1 MKPNKKIISIALFL
15 SAFIMVISFGGQKAD
30 DVVVISNPKTPELK
44 MRIVFEEELTIGVVD
59 GDENY
64 MFGNRVYFNSDDEGN
79 IYVTDW
85 DRKEIKKFDPYGKYL
100 LTIGRP
106 GQGPGEF
113 QNITVPRFDK
123 DGNIYATDIVSR
135 KILFFNKEGKYLRQ
149 TKIPTV
155 FENLYINSKG
165 YFFAIRTIFI
175 EQEGE
180 PDKFFTIIG
189 LFDNQFNVVAE
200 IHKASSEYRPLSRRD
215 EESVAKRQADLVSQD
230 AYKPQR
236 TCFLSEDDFIYDGYP
251 EKYEICIYSP
261 EGKLIKIIQREYEPI
276 EVTKQHRDDIIR
288 LWEEEILPYLPPRIQ
303 NIKKQIIQLIKLPEH
318 IPAYQNFILMENGW
332 LAVIVDSIKNEY
344 SLFDIFNQEGKY
356 IAQFKSSIPV
366 ENLFFK
372 NEKAYALAIE
382 DDYRFVKRYKYEIQE
397 YKGNEWVKK

>member
-1 MKPNKKIISIALFL
+1 MIPNNKIISIALFL

-30 DVVVISNPKTPELK
+30 DVVIISNPKTPELK
-44 MRIVFEEELTIGVVD
+44 MRIVFEEELTIGVVE

-64 MFGNRVYFNSDDEGN
+64 MFGNVVFFNADEEGN

-85 DRKEIKKFDPYGKYL
+85 DRKEIKKFDPDGKHL

-123 DGNIYATDIVSR
+123 DRNIYATDIVSR

-149 TKIPTV
+149 IMIPTV
-155 FENLYINSKG
+155 FENLHINSKG
-165 YFFAIRTIFI
+165 YFFARRTILI

-180 PDKFFTIIG
+180 PDKFFTVFG
-189 LFDNQFNVVAE
+189 LFDNQFNVIAE
-200 IHKASSEYRPLSRRD
+200 IYKASRESKPLSRRD
-215 EESVAKRQADLVSQD
+215 EKSVAKRLADLASGD

-236 TCFLSEDDFIYDGYP
+236 TYFLSEEDFIYYGYP

-276 EVTKQHRDDIIR
+276 EVSKKHKDDFIKSLDEGIFR
-288 LWEEEILPYLPPRIQ
+288 FLPPRAEA
-303 NIKKQIIQLIKLPEH
+303 IKKDVFQLIKFPKY
-318 IPAYQNFILMENGW
+318 IPAYQSFKLMENGW
-332 LAVIVDSIKNEY
+332 LAVIVDSVKNEY
-344 SLFDIFNQEGKY
+344 SIFDIFDQEGKY

-372 NEKAYALAIE
+372 NGKAYALAIE
-382 DDYRFVKRYKYEIQE
+382 DDYRFVKRYNYEIQE
-397 YKGNEWVKK
+397 YKNSKWVKK